1 MDILGFF
8 DGLFSAFSAARSDK
22 KIDDERDKKERLAK
36 QKSTHENTANAQSD
50 KERIQKARE
59 QKTKNA
65 EYDKDMR

>member
-8 DGLFSAFSAARSDK
+8 DGLFSAFSAVRSGKKVDDK
-22 KIDDERDKKERLAK
+22 RDKKEILAK

-59 QKTKNA
+59 QQAKKT
-65 EYDKDMR
+65 EHDKDMR